1 MEKLIF
7 GFYTDGDGARLEIN
21 GDIADVLSG
30 FVLAFTVNP
39 DVKDTIKKA
48 LDISEDMGDDIS
60 EMIKENV
67 THETKNTETTT
78 D

>member
-21 GDIADVLSG
+21 GDVADVLSG

-48 LDISEDMGDDIS
+48 LDISDDMGDEIS

>member
-21 GDIADVLSG
+21 GDVADVLSG

-39 DVKDTIKKA
+39 DVKETIKKA
-48 LDISEDMGDDIS
+48 LDISEDMGDEIS

-67 THETKNTETTT
+67 THETKDTETTT

>member
-21 GDIADVLSG
+21 GDVADVLSG

-39 DVKDTIKKA
+39 EVKNIIKRA
-48 LDISEDMGDDIS
+48 LDISEDMGDEIS

-67 THETKNTETTT
+67 THETKDTETTT

>member
-21 GDIADVLSG
+21 GDIADLMSG

-39 DVKDTIKKA
+39 EIKDVIKKS
-48 LDISEDMGDDIS
+48 LDFTDNMDEDIMNL
-60 EMIKENV
+60 IKDNV
-67 THETKNTETTT
+67 SNEAEDTEADTN
-78 D
+78 

>member
-39 DVKDTIKKA
+39 DVKETIKKA
-48 LDISEDMGDDIS
+48 LDISEDMGDEIS

-67 THETKNTETTT
+67 THETKDT
-78 D
+78 

>member
-39 DVKDTIKKA
+39 DVKETIKKA
-48 LDISEDMGDDIS
+48 LTLSDDMGDEITN
-60 EMIKENV
+60 MIKENV
-67 THETKNTETTT
+67 RHETKNTEATT

>member
-39 DVKDTIKKA
+39 DVRETIKKA
-48 LDISEDMGDDIS
+48 LDIYENMGDEIS
-60 EMIKENV
+60 DMIKENV
-67 THETKNTETTT
+67 THETKNTETTA